1 MICASFED
9 FQKHDTNTE
18 IMSHILPFLL
28 GFPSFQRESRANWT
42 IPAPWPGGGCETARI
57 SAQHRSRN
65 CEEMGVAWR
74 VGGIGAHIRPLHG
87 WGPIRISIFCTGH
100 SIGNGKLMAC
110 SGKICHSRYAKWI
123 NYLTSCVEKWGNSY
137 SYSTAVEILHNSTL
151 NTQVPIPNSL
161 SFCCWISGCN
171 LWAVC
176 HCLSF
181 PHRFHSYFH
190 TLLYIHP
197 SIHPS
202 TNLEIVDDVCA
213 GTYAFLM
220 GILRHPNTGAG
231 STLGKWF
238 QYQLA
243 LCQMIGEEP
252 AQNDVRFQISELCYI
267 KVAFTIS

>member
-1 MICASFED
+1 MP
-9 FQKHDTNTE
+9 FQVCQRNRLSD
-18 IMSHILPFLL
+18 ILCR
-28 GFPSFQRESRANWT
+28 QNE
-42 IPAPWPGGGCETARI
+42 E
-57 SAQHRSRN
+57 AQK
-65 CEEMGVAWR
+65 
-74 VGGIGAHIRPLHG
+74 
-87 WGPIRISIFCTGH
+87 T
-100 SIGNGKLMAC
+100 
-110 SGKICHSRYAKWI
+110 
-123 NYLTSCVEKWGNSY
+123 
-137 SYSTAVEILHNSTL
+137 YSTAVEMLDNSTL

-161 SFCCWISGCN
+161 AFCCWISGCN

-190 TLLYIHP
+190 ALLYIHP

-202 TNLEIVDDVCA
+202 IHPPILEIVDDVCA
-213 GTYAFLM
+213 GTYTFLM

-252 AQNDVRFQISELCYI
+252 RIEWYEVSD
-267 KVAFTIS
+267 